1 MVAGGQYDLVFSL
14 GQACACS
21 LTLRT
26 ANLQLASFPLDWLAD
41 GTLPSR
47 VDLLIRRFDHWLD
60 KEDFVYNGTNP
71 INGLGMFRNR
81 KTGLN
86 HLHDFD
92 DGPIESSHAQVVAK
106 YARRE
111 KRLFDLV
118 EKSRRVLIV
127 YIDSS
132 RKNGLMTPSLEDI
145 VKARADMSAAFPNAS
160 FDFIHLIL
168 DRNIPFDRRAV
179 TNPADG
185 VTEIRFNYHD
195 DVSDVCYTATADAL
209 RSLGIS
215 VRDYRTKA
223 ERKAHSL
230 KRNMEKYKV
239 NTRFELFLAK
249 NKDRLCSLFRRAT
262 PGKKK

>member
-1 MVAGGQYDLVFSL
+1 MTMVAGGQYDLVFSL

-21 LTLRT
+21 MTLRT

-92 DGPIESSHAQVVAK
+92 DGPIENSHAQVVAK

-111 KRLFDLV
+111 KRLFDLL

-127 YIDSS
+127 YIDSVYQGG
-132 RKNGLMTPSLEDI
+132 RHTPSLEDL
-145 VKARADMSAAFPNAS
+145 VKARADMSAAFPGVS
-160 FDFIHLIL
+160 FDFIHFIL
-168 DRNIPFDRRAV
+168 NKDLPYDRRAV
-179 TNPADG
+179 VSPAEG
-185 VTEIRFNYHD
+185 ITEIRFDYHD
-195 DVSDVCYTATADAL
+195 DVTDVCFAAAADAL

-223 ERKAHSL
+223 ERKAYNL
-230 KRNMEKYKV
+230 KKKMKKYGV
-239 NTRFELFLAK
+239 NTRLGLFFA
-249 NKDRLCSLFRRAT
+249 RLL
-262 PGKKK
+262 PLKKGKK